1 MYILILMLKFDKMK
15 LVTKIDYISD
25 IDYSKFILNSKE
37 DSILYYKY
45 QQERPFYLL
54 VMVNYQHNELVLEF
68 TGKILLDNY
77 VNLINIYT
85 AKDCLSQI
93 NRLGFCH
100 LNVDSIM
107 EDCNVVKCDVTKD
120 IECSPIQDITTNV
133 RQNLS
138 NYKKWITRPYHKEGI
153 TIENVV
159 KTPRYKKRLIIYD
172 KAKELQSADNRYF
185 LNAVSNPNEILS
197 YFNNKTRFELN
208 INTMDQIRNLL
219 NIPNNSLSAVLA
231 SAANPILSVID
242 EAIKYNDCQHRPM
255 NLRDYEHCLL
265 LKECNYD
272 LNAVEAKVRTLSAK
286 TTSITRVMKVY
297 KDLYNQIQA
306 KSAHNIDIRALVA

>member
-1 MYILILMLKFDKMK
+1 MLKFDKLK
-15 LVTKIDYISD
+15 LVTKIDYIRD

-77 VNLINIYT
+77 TNLIDIYT

-93 NRLGFCH
+93 NRLGICH
-100 LNVDSIM
+100 LNVESIM
-107 EDCNVVKCDVTKD
+107 TDSNVVKCDITKD
-120 IECSPIQDITTNV
+120 IECGLMQDIITNV

-138 NYKKWITRPYHKEGI
+138 NYMKWVTKPYRKEGI

-159 KTPRYKKRLIIYD
+159 TTPRYKKRLIVYD
-172 KAKELQSADNRYF
+172 KAKELQSANNRHF

-197 YFNNKTRFELN
+197 YFNDKTRFELN

-219 NIPNNSLSAVLA
+219 NIPNNTLSAVLT
-231 SAANPILSVID
+231 SKANPILSVID
-242 EAIKYNDCQHRPM
+242 EAIKYNISQQRTM
-255 NLRDYEHCLL
+255 TLRDYEHSLL
-265 LKECNYD
+265 LKECGYD
-272 LNAVEAKVRTLSAK
+272 MSAVEAKVRALSAK

-297 KDLYNQIQA
+297 KDLYSQIQTEA
-306 KSAHNIDIRALVA
+306 APNIDIRTLVA

>member
-1 MYILILMLKFDKMK
+1 
-15 LVTKIDYISD
+15 
-25 IDYSKFILNSKE
+25 
-37 DSILYYKY
+37 
-45 QQERPFYLL
+45 
-54 VMVNYQHNELVLEF
+54 MVNYQHNELVLEF
-68 TGKILLDNY
+68 TGKVLLDNY
-77 VNLINIYT
+77 TNLIDTYT

-93 NRLGFCH
+93 NRLGFCY
-100 LNVDSIM
+100 LDVDSIM

-120 IECSPIQDITTNV
+120 IECNQMQDIITNV

-138 NYKKWITRPYHKEGI
+138 NYKKWVTKPYRKEGI
-153 TIENVV
+153 AIENVV
-159 KTPRYKKRLIIYD
+159 KTPRFKKRLIIYD
-172 KAKELQSADNRYF
+172 KAKELQSADNRHF

-197 YFNNKTRFELN
+197 YFNDKTRFELN

-219 NIPNNSLSAVLA
+219 NVPCNSLSAVLA

-272 LNAVEAKVRTLSAK
+272 MNAVEAKVRTLSAK

-297 KDLYNQIQA
+297 KDLYSQIQT

>member
-1 MYILILMLKFDKMK
+1 MLKFDKMK

-25 IDYSKFILNSKE
+25 IDYSKFILNRKE
-37 DSILYYKY
+37 ESILYYKY

-77 VNLINIYT
+77 TNLINIHT

-93 NRLGFCH
+93 NRLGICH
-100 LNVDSIM
+100 LNIDSIM

-120 IECSPIQDITTNV
+120 IECGPMQDIITNV

-138 NYKKWITRPYHKEGI
+138 NYKKWITKPYRKEGI
-153 TIENVV
+153 AIENVV

-172 KAKELQSADNRYF
+172 KAKELLSADNRHF
-185 LNAVSNPNEILS
+185 LNAISNPNEMLS

-208 INTMDQIRNLL
+208 INTMDQIRNFL
-219 NIPNNSLSAVLA
+219 NIPNNTLTAVLT
-231 SAANPILSVID
+231 SKTNPILSVID
-242 EAIKYNDCQHRPM
+242 EAIKYNDYQQRTM
-255 NLRDYEHCLL
+255 TLRDYEHSLL

-272 LNAVEAKVRTLSAK
+272 MSAVESKIRALSAK

-297 KDLYNQIQA
+297 KDLYSQIRTSPQ
-306 KSAHNIDIRALVA
+306 IDIRALVA

>member
-1 MYILILMLKFDKMK
+1 MK

-77 VNLINIYT
+77 TNLIDIYT

-93 NRLGFCH
+93 NRLGICH
-100 LNVDSIM
+100 LNVDAIM
-107 EDCNVVKCDVTKD
+107 VDCNVVKCDVTKD
-120 IECSPIQDITTNV
+120 IECGSMQDIITNV

-138 NYKKWITRPYHKEGI
+138 NYKKWITKPYRKEGI

-159 KTPRYKKRLIIYD
+159 KTPRFKKRLIIYD
-172 KAKELQSADNRYF
+172 KAKELQSADNRHF

-197 YFNNKTRFELN
+197 YFYDKTRFELN

-219 NIPNNSLSAVLA
+219 NIPNNTLSAVLT
-231 SAANPILSVID
+231 SKANPILSVID
-242 EAIKYNDCQHRPM
+242 EAIKYNICQQRTM
-255 NLRDYEHCLL
+255 TLRDYEHSLL
-265 LKECNYD
+265 LKECGYD
-272 LNAVEAKVRTLSAK
+272 MSAVEAKVRALSAK

-297 KDLYNQIQA
+297 KDLYSQIQTEA
-306 KSAHNIDIRALVA
+306 APNIDIRTLVA

>member
-1 MYILILMLKFDKMK
+1 MLKFDKLK

-77 VNLINIYT
+77 TNLIDIYT

-93 NRLGFCH
+93 NRLGICH
-100 LNVDSIM
+100 LNVESIM
-107 EDCNVVKCDVTKD
+107 TDSNVVKCDITKD
-120 IECSPIQDITTNV
+120 IECGLMQDIITNV

-138 NYKKWITRPYHKEGI
+138 NYMKWVTKPYRKEGI

-159 KTPRYKKRLIIYD
+159 TTPRYKKRLIIYN
-172 KAKELQSADNRYF
+172 KAKELKSANNRYF

-197 YFNNKTRFELN
+197 YFNDKTRFELN
-208 INTMDQIRNLL
+208 IKTVDQIRNLL
-219 NIPNNSLSAVLA
+219 NIPNNNLLAVLT
-231 SAANPILSVID
+231 SKANPILSVID
-242 EAIKYNDCQHRPM
+242 EAIKYNDCQHRTM
-255 NLRDYEHCLL
+255 TLRDYEHCLL

-272 LNAVEAKVRTLSAK
+272 MSAVEAKVRTLSAK
-286 TTSITRVMKVY
+286 TTSITRVMKTY
-297 KDLYNQIQA
+297 KNLYKQMNSIPNV
-306 KSAHNIDIRALVA
+306 NIRELVA

>member
-1 MYILILMLKFDKMK
+1 MLKFDKMK

-25 IDYSKFILNSKE
+25 MDYRKFVLNSRK
-37 DSILYYKY
+37 DNILYYKY
-45 QQERPFYLL
+45 QQERPFYLM
-54 VMVNYQHNELVLEF
+54 VMVNYQHNELILEF

-77 VNLINIYT
+77 TSLICTGT
-85 AKDCLSQI
+85 AMDCLSQI
-93 NRLGFCH
+93 NRLGICH
-100 LNVDSIM
+100 LDVDSIM

-120 IECSPIQDITTNV
+120 IECNQMQDIITNV

-138 NYKKWITRPYHKEGI
+138 NYKKWVTKPYRKEGI

-159 KTPRYKKRLIIYD
+159 KTPRFKKRLIIYD
-172 KAKELQSADNRYF
+172 KAKELQSADNRHF

-219 NIPNNSLSAVLA
+219 NIPNNTLSAVLT
-231 SAANPILSVID
+231 SKANPILSVID
-242 EAIKYNDCQHRPM
+242 EAIKYNICQQRTM
-255 NLRDYEHCLL
+255 TLRDYEHSLL
-265 LKECNYD
+265 LKECGYD
-272 LNAVEAKVRTLSAK
+272 MSAVEAKVRALSAK

-297 KDLYNQIQA
+297 KDLYSQIQT
-306 KSAHNIDIRALVA
+306 KSAHNIDIRTLVA

>member
-1 MYILILMLKFDKMK
+1 MLKFDKMK

-25 IDYSKFILNSKE
+25 MDYSKFISNSKE
-37 DSILYYKY
+37 DNILYYKY

-54 VMVNYQHNELVLEF
+54 VMVNYQHNELVIEF

-77 VNLINIYT
+77 TNLIDIYT
-85 AKDCLSQI
+85 AKDCLGQI
-93 NRLGFCH
+93 NRLGICH
-100 LNVDSIM
+100 LDVESIM
-107 EDCNVVKCDVTKD
+107 KDCNVVKCDVTKD
-120 IECSPIQDITTNV
+120 IECGSIQDITTNV

-138 NYKKWITRPYHKEGI
+138 NYKKWITRPYQKEGI

-172 KAKELQSADNRYF
+172 KAKELQSANNRHF
-185 LNAVSNPNEILS
+185 LNAISNPNEILS
-197 YFNNKTRFELN
+197 YFNGKTRFELN

-219 NIPNNSLSAVLA
+219 NIPSNSLLEVLT
-231 SAANPILSVID
+231 SNANPILSVVD
-242 EAIKYNDCQHRPM
+242 EAIKYNDCQHRTM
-255 NLRDYEHCLL
+255 TLRDYEHCLL

-272 LNAVEAKVRTLSAK
+272 MSAVEAKVRALSAT

-297 KDLYNQIQA
+297 KDLYSQIQT
-306 KSAHNIDIRALVA
+306 KSTHNIDIRALVA

>member
-1 MYILILMLKFDKMK
+1 MLKFDKMK
-15 LVTKIDYISD
+15 LVTKINYIND

-37 DSILYYKY
+37 DRILYYKY

-54 VMVNYQHNELVLEF
+54 VMVNYQYNELIIEF

-77 VNLINIYT
+77 TNLINIYT
-85 AKDCLSQI
+85 AKDCLAQI
-93 NRLGFCH
+93 NRLGICH
-100 LNVDSIM
+100 LNIDSIM
-107 EDCNVVKCDVTKD
+107 NDCNVVKCDVTKD
-120 IECSPIQDITTNV
+120 VESNQIQDIMNNI

-138 NYKKWITRPYHKEGI
+138 SYKKWITRSYHKEGI

-159 KTPRYKKRLIIYD
+159 KTSKYKKRLIIYD
-172 KAKELQSADNRYF
+172 KAKELQTTNNQHF
-185 LNAVSNPNEILS
+185 LNAISNPAEMLL
-197 YFNNKTRFELN
+197 YFNNKIRFELN
-208 INTMDQIRNLL
+208 INTMDQIRKLL
-219 NIPNNSLSAVLA
+219 NIPNNSLLEVLT
-231 SAANPILSVID
+231 SKANPILSVID

-272 LNAVEAKVRTLSAK
+272 MNAVEAKVRTLSAK

-297 KDLYNQIQA
+297 KNLYSQIQT

>member
-1 MYILILMLKFDKMK
+1 MLKFDKLK

-77 VNLINIYT
+77 TNLIHLYT

-93 NRLGFCH
+93 NRLGICH
-100 LNVDSIM
+100 LNVESIM
-107 EDCNVVKCDVTKD
+107 TDSNVVKCDITKD
-120 IECSPIQDITTNV
+120 IECGSMQDIITNV

-138 NYKKWITRPYHKEGI
+138 NYKKWVTKPYRKEGI

-159 KTPRYKKRLIIYD
+159 TTPRYKKRLIVYD
-172 KAKELQSADNRYF
+172 KAKELQSANNRYF

-197 YFNNKTRFELN
+197 YFNDKTRFELN

-219 NIPNNSLSAVLA
+219 NIPNNTLSAVLT
-231 SAANPILSVID
+231 SKANPILSVID
-242 EAIKYNDCQHRPM
+242 EAIKYNVCQQRTM
-255 NLRDYEHCLL
+255 TLRDYEHSLL
-265 LKECNYD
+265 LKECGYD
-272 LNAVEAKVRTLSAK
+272 MSAVEAKVRALSAK

-297 KDLYNQIQA
+297 KDLYSQMQM
-306 KSAHNIDIRALVA
+306 KTVPQIDIRALVA

>member
-1 MYILILMLKFDKMK
+1 MLKFDKLK
-15 LVTKIDYISD
+15 LVTKIDYIRD

-77 VNLINIYT
+77 TNLIDIYT

-93 NRLGFCH
+93 NRLGICH
-100 LNVDSIM
+100 LNVESIM
-107 EDCNVVKCDVTKD
+107 TDSNVVKCDITKD
-120 IECSPIQDITTNV
+120 IECGLMQDIITNV

-138 NYKKWITRPYHKEGI
+138 NYMKWVTKPYRKEGI

-159 KTPRYKKRLIIYD
+159 TTPRYKKRLIVYD
-172 KAKELQSADNRYF
+172 KAKELQSANNRYF

-197 YFNNKTRFELN
+197 YFNGKTRFELN

-219 NIPNNSLSAVLA
+219 NIPNNNLLAVLT
-231 SAANPILSVID
+231 SKANPILSV
-242 EAIKYNDCQHRPM
+242 
-255 NLRDYEHCLL
+255 
-265 LKECNYD
+265 
-272 LNAVEAKVRTLSAK
+272 
-286 TTSITRVMKVY
+286 
-297 KDLYNQIQA
+297 
-306 KSAHNIDIRALVA
+306 RALFVTQRM

>member
-1 MYILILMLKFDKMK
+1 MLKFDKLK
-15 LVTKIDYISD
+15 LVTKIDYIRD

-77 VNLINIYT
+77 TNLIDIYT

-93 NRLGFCH
+93 NRLGICH
-100 LNVDSIM
+100 LNVESIM
-107 EDCNVVKCDVTKD
+107 TDSNVVKCDITKD
-120 IECSPIQDITTNV
+120 IECGLMQDIITNV

-138 NYKKWITRPYHKEGI
+138 NYMKWVTKPYRKEGI

-159 KTPRYKKRLIIYD
+159 TTPRYKKRLIVYD
-172 KAKELQSADNRYF
+172 KAKELQSANNRYF

-219 NIPNNSLSAVLA
+219 NIPNNTQSAVLT
-231 SAANPILSVID
+231 SKANPILSVID
-242 EAIKYNDCQHRPM
+242 EAIRYNDYQQRTM
-255 NLRDYEHCLL
+255 TLREYEHSLL
-265 LKECNYD
+265 LKECGYD
-272 LNAVEAKVRTLSAK
+272 MSAVEAKVRALSAK

-297 KDLYNQIQA
+297 KDLYSQIQTEA
-306 KSAHNIDIRALVA
+306 APNIDIRTLVA

>member
-1 MYILILMLKFDKMK
+1 MLKFDKLK
-15 LVTKIDYISD
+15 LVTKIDYIRD

-68 TGKILLDNY
+68 TENPLDNY
-77 VNLINIYT
+77 TNLIDIYT

-93 NRLGFCH
+93 NRLGICH
-100 LNVDSIM
+100 LNVESIM
-107 EDCNVVKCDVTKD
+107 TDSNVVKCDITKD
-120 IECSPIQDITTNV
+120 IECGLMQDIITNV

-138 NYKKWITRPYHKEGI
+138 NYMKWVTKPYRKEGI

-159 KTPRYKKRLIIYD
+159 TTPRYKKRLIVYD
-172 KAKELQSADNRYF
+172 KAKELQSANNRYF

-197 YFNNKTRFELN
+197 YFNGKTRFELN

-219 NIPNNSLSAVLA
+219 NIPNNNLLAVLT
-231 SAANPILSVID
+231 SKANPILSVID
-242 EAIKYNDCQHRPM
+242 EAIKYNDCQHRTM
-255 NLRDYEHCLL
+255 TLRDYEHCLL

-272 LNAVEAKVRTLSAK
+272 MSAVEAKVRTLSAK
-286 TTSITRVMKVY
+286 TTSITRIMKTY
-297 KDLYNQIQA
+297 KNLYKQMNSIPNV
-306 KSAHNIDIRALVA
+306 NIRELVA

>member
-1 MYILILMLKFDKMK
+1 MLKFDKMK

-77 VNLINIYT
+77 TNIIDIYT

-93 NRLGFCH
+93 NRLGICH
-100 LNVDSIM
+100 LNVDAIM
-107 EDCNVVKCDVTKD
+107 VDCNVVKCDVTKD
-120 IECSPIQDITTNV
+120 IECGSMQDIITNV

-197 YFNNKTRFELN
+197 YFYDKTRFELN

-219 NIPNNSLSAVLA
+219 NIPNNTLSAV
-231 SAANPILSVID
+231 
-242 EAIKYNDCQHRPM
+242 
-255 NLRDYEHCLL
+255 
-265 LKECNYD
+265 
-272 LNAVEAKVRTLSAK
+272 
-286 TTSITRVMKVY
+286 
-297 KDLYNQIQA
+297 
-306 KSAHNIDIRALVA
+306 

>member
-1 MYILILMLKFDKMK
+1 MLKFDKMK

-77 VNLINIYT
+77 TNLIDIYT

-93 NRLGFCH
+93 NRLGICH
-100 LNVDSIM
+100 LNVESIM
-107 EDCNVVKCDVTKD
+107 TDSNVVKCDITKD
-120 IECSPIQDITTNV
+120 IKCGSMQDIITNV

-138 NYKKWITRPYHKEGI
+138 NYKKWITKPYRKEGI

-197 YFNNKTRFELN
+197 YFNDKTRFELN
-208 INTMDQIRNLL
+208 INTIDQIRHLL
-219 NIPNNSLSAVLA
+219 NIPNNSLLVVLT
-231 SAANPILSVID
+231 SNANPILSVID
-242 EAIKYNDCQHRPM
+242 EAIKYNDCQQRTM
-255 NLRDYEHCLL
+255 TLRDYEHSLL
-265 LKECNYD
+265 LKECNFD
-272 LNAVEAKVRTLSAK
+272 MGAVEAKVRALSAK
-286 TTSITRVMKVY
+286 TTSITRVMRVY
-297 KDLYNQIQA
+297 KNIYKQMQTNPVPD
-306 KSAHNIDIRALVA
+306 IDIRALVA

>member
-1 MYILILMLKFDKMK
+1 MLKFDKMK

-25 IDYSKFILNSKE
+25 MDYGKFVLNSRE
-37 DSILYYKY
+37 DNILYYKY
-45 QQERPFYLL
+45 QQERPFYLMI
-54 VMVNYQHNELVLEF
+54 MVNYQHDELIVEF

-77 VNLINIYT
+77 TNLIDAYT

-93 NRLGFCH
+93 NRLGICH
-100 LNVDSIM
+100 LDVDSIM

-120 IECSPIQDITTNV
+120 IECYQIQDIITNV

-138 NYKKWITRPYHKEGI
+138 NYKKWITRPYPKEGI

-185 LNAVSNPNEILS
+185 LNAVSNPDEILS
-197 YFNNKTRFELN
+197 YFNGKTRFELN

-219 NIPNNSLSAVLA
+219 NIPNNTLSAVLA
-231 SAANPILSVID
+231 SKANPILSVID
-242 EAIKYNDCQHRPM
+242 EAIKYNAHQQRTM
-255 NLRDYEHCLL
+255 TLRDYEHSLL
-265 LKECNYD
+265 LKECGYD
-272 LNAVEAKVRTLSAK
+272 MSAVEAKVRALSAK

-297 KDLYNQIQA
+297 KDLYSQIQTN
-306 KSAHNIDIRALVA
+306 SAHNIDIRALVA

>member
-1 MYILILMLKFDKMK
+1 MLKFDKMK

-25 IDYSKFILNSKE
+25 IDYSKFILNRKE
-37 DSILYYKY
+37 ESILYYKY

-77 VNLINIYT
+77 TNLINIHT

-93 NRLGFCH
+93 NRLGICH
-100 LNVDSIM
+100 LNIDSIM

-120 IECSPIQDITTNV
+120 IECGPMQDIITNV

-138 NYKKWITRPYHKEGI
+138 NYKKWITKPYRKEGI

-172 KAKELQSADNRYF
+172 KAKELLSADNRHF
-185 LNAVSNPNEILS
+185 LNAISNPNEMLS

-208 INTMDQIRNLL
+208 INTMDQIRNFL
-219 NIPNNSLSAVLA
+219 NIPNNTLTAVLT
-231 SAANPILSVID
+231 SKTNPILSVID
-242 EAIKYNDCQHRPM
+242 EAIKYNDYQQRTM
-255 NLRDYEHCLL
+255 TLRDYEHSLL

-272 LNAVEAKVRTLSAK
+272 MSAVEAKIRALSAK

-297 KDLYNQIQA
+297 KDLYSQIQTEA
-306 KSAHNIDIRALVA
+306 APHIDIRALVA